1 MNAFG
6 KSQSLKR
13 VEDQRFLTG
22 HGQYV
27 DDTPPEGALHAYFLR
42 SPVAHAKL
50 TALGLE
56 DARQMPGVKLVAGA
70 KEMLA
75 DGIDIDMPG
84 GRVPNRDGSKGA
96 NSRRPVLVEDRM
108 RFVGDPV
115 AVVIAETL
123 EQAKD
128 AAEAIELDFDDL
140 PVHMELAPGGEPL
153 HEAAPDN
160 MAFDWAQGDE
170 EATDKALAAS
180 KHRVKLDIVDN
191 RVMIVSMEPRGCWAE
206 WGEGRIHLC
215 FSGQGVWGQKDSL
228 VRQMGLPAESI
239 RVTHPDVG
247 GGFGLKGQEFP
258 EHLVVAWAAKHLDH
272 PVRWMSDR
280 GEGLQSDHGGR
291 DLVSTAELGFD
302 EDLKI
307 TAYKCENRSNMGA
320 YNSGF
325 GQFIQSALFAKVFPG
340 TYDIQTAFL
349 GSKGYYTNTAQMDAY
364 RGAGR
369 PEAIFVLERMMD
381 EAARQ
386 LGVSP
391 WELRRKN
398 FIPGDKFPYKTVV
411 GELYDV
417 GDFHAVLA
425 DVEKAADLEGY
436 KARKAESEANGK
448 LRGYG
453 LAYYIES
460 ILGDPTEGATVEF
473 ADDGF
478 VDLMVGTQSNGQG
491 HETVYA
497 AFLEERSGIPV
508 EKIRVIQGDSDR
520 IATGGGTGGSRSVTN
535 QTNATIAAVN
545 VMVEAF
551 APFVAEEL
559 GVDEVEF
566 EDGSFGAPGSNR
578 RPTLIDAA
586 EMAREKGR
594 EDLLRHEAKATL
606 DGRSYPNGGHFC
618 EVEVDPETG
627 QVELKR
633 YTVVDDFGN
642 LVNPTLAEGQVHG
655 GVAQGV
661 GQILMENAVYDADGQ
676 LLTGSFMD
684 YAMPRAMDLPFY
696 GFAAHPVP
704 SIQNPLGMKGCG
716 EAGTVGAMAAVTNAV
731 IDALW
736 EKGVRNAQ
744 VPFTPQRVW
753 ALLKEAEGDAS

>member
-22 HGQYV
+22 HGQYLE
-27 DDTPPEGALHAYFLR
+27 DTVPEGALFAHFLR
-42 SPVAHAKL
+42 SPVGHGKL
-50 TALGLE
+50 VTLGLE
-56 DARQMPGVKLVAGA
+56 EAREMPGVKLVAGA
-70 KEMLA
+70 AEMKA
-75 DGIDIDMPG
+75 DGVDLLLEG
-84 GRVPNRDGSKGA
+84 ARVANVDGSKGA
-96 NSRRPVLVEDRM
+96 DAKRPVLVEERM
-108 RFVGDPV
+108 RFVGDPI
-115 AVVIAETL
+115 AVVIAETP

-128 AAEAIELDFDDL
+128 AAEAIELDFEEL
-140 PVHMELAPGGEPL
+140 PAHMELAPGGEPM
-153 HEAAPDN
+153 HEEAPDN
-160 MAFDWAQGDE
+160 MAYHWAQGDE
-170 EATDKALAAS
+170 ETTDAALAAS
-180 KHRVKLDIVDN
+180 KHRVKLEIVDN
-191 RVMIVSMEPRGCWAE
+191 RVMIVSMEPRGAWAE
-206 WGEGRIHLC
+206 WADGRIHLC
-215 FSGQGVWGQKDSL
+215 FSGQGVWGQKASL
-228 VRQMGLPAESI
+228 ARHLGLAEENV

-258 EHLVVAWAAKHLDH
+258 EHCVVAWAAKYLDH
-272 PVRWMSDR
+272 PVRWMSER

-291 DLVSTAELGFD
+291 DLVSIAELGFD
-302 EDLKI
+302 ENLKI

-325 GQFIQSALFAKVFPG
+325 GQYIQSFLFARVFPG
-340 TYDIQTAFL
+340 TYQIQTAYL
-349 GSKGYYTNTAQMDAY
+349 GCKGYYTNTAQMDAY

-398 FIPGDKFPYKTVV
+398 FIAADQFPYKSVS

-473 ADDGF
+473 AEDGM

-508 EKIRVIQGDSDR
+508 EKIRVVQGDSDR
-520 IATGGGTGGSRSVTN
+520 IATGGGTGGSRSVTT

-578 RPTLIDAA
+578 RPTMIDAA

-594 EDLLRHEAKATL
+594 EDLLRHEGKATL

-661 GQILMENAVYDADGQ
+661 GQILMENAVYDEDGQ

-684 YAMPRAMDLPFY
+684 YAMPRAADLPFY
-696 GFAAHPVP
+696 GFEAHPVP

-736 EKGVRNAQ
+736 DKGVRNAQ

>member
-27 DDTPPEGALHAYFLR
+27 DDNPPEGALFAYFLR
-42 SPVAHAKL
+42 SPVAHARL
-50 TALGLE
+50 TGLGLE
-56 DARQMPGVKLVAGA
+56 EARAQPGVKLVAGA
-70 KEMLA
+70 QEMLD
-75 DGIDIDMPG
+75 DGVDLDMPG

-96 NSRRPVLVEDRM
+96 NTRRPVLVEERM

-128 AAEAIELDFDDL
+128 AAELIELDFDEL
-140 PVHMELAPGGEPL
+140 PVHLDLAPGGEAL
-153 HEAAPDN
+153 HEDAPDN
-160 MAFDWAQGDE
+160 LAFDWAQGDE
-170 EATDKALAAS
+170 AATDKALADS
-180 KHRVKLDIVDN
+180 RHRIKLDIVDN
-191 RVMIVSMEPRGCWAE
+191 RVMIVPMEPRGAWAE
-206 WGEGRIHLC
+206 WADGRIHLC
-215 FSGQGVWGQKDSL
+215 FGGQGVWEQKASL
-228 VRQMGLPAESI
+228 ARQLGLPEDKV

-258 EHLVVAWAAKHLDH
+258 EHCVISWAARKLDH

-280 GEGLQSDHGGR
+280 GEGLLSDHGGR

-302 EDLKI
+302 ENLKI

-381 EAARQ
+381 EAARR
-386 LGVSP
+386 LDVDP

-398 FIPGDKFPYKTVV
+398 FIPADSFPYKSVV

-417 GDFHAVLA
+417 GDFHAVL
-425 DVEKAADLEGY
+425 DDLEKAADLDGFA
-436 KARKAESEANGK
+436 ARKAESAKAGK
-448 LRGYG
+448 LRGAG

-473 ADDGF
+473 NADGT

-497 AFLEERSGIPV
+497 AFLEERTGIPLD
-508 EKIRVIQGDSDR
+508 KINVIQGDSDR

-535 QTNATIAAVN
+535 QTNATIAAVK
-545 VMVEAF
+545 VMVDAF

-559 GVDEVEF
+559 GVEEVEF

-578 RPTLIDAA
+578 RPTLMDAA

-594 EDLLRHEAKATL
+594 DELLRHEGKATL

-618 EVEVDPETG
+618 EVEVDAETG
-627 QVELKR
+627 QVELVR

-655 GVAQGV
+655 GVAQGA
-661 GQILMENAVYDADGQ
+661 GQILMENTVYDADGQ

-684 YAMPRAMDLPFY
+684 YAMPRASDLPFY

-736 EKGVRNAQ
+736 EKGVRDAQ

-753 ALLKEAEGDAS
+753 AMLKEAEGVST

>member
-6 KSQSLKR
+6 KSQSIKR
-13 VEDQRFLTG
+13 VEDIRLLTG

-27 DDTPPEGALHAYFLR
+27 DDNAPEGALFAYFLR

-50 TALGLE
+50 TGLGLE
-56 DARQMPGVKLVAGA
+56 EARQMPGVALVAGA
-70 KEMLA
+70 KELA
-75 DGIDIDMPG
+75 DDGVDLDMPG
-84 GRVPNRDGSKGA
+84 GRVNNRDGSKGA
-96 NSRRPVLVEDRM
+96 NSKRPALVQERM
-108 RFVGDPV
+108 RFVGDPI
-115 AVVIAETL
+115 AVVVAESL
-123 EQAKD
+123 EAAKD
-128 AAEAIELDFDDL
+128 AAEAIELDFDEL
-140 PVHMELAPGGEPL
+140 PVHTELAPGGEAL
-153 HEAAPDN
+153 HEDAPDN
-160 MAFDWAQGDE
+160 LAYDWAKGDE
-170 EATDKALAAS
+170 AATDKALEAS
-180 KHRVKLDIVDN
+180 AHRISLEIVDN
-191 RVMIVSMEPRGCWAE
+191 RVMIVPLEPRGAWAE
-206 WGEGRIHLC
+206 WEDDRLHLC
-215 FSGQGVWGQKDSL
+215 FGGQGVWDAKNALIGHF
-228 VRQMGLPAESI
+228 GLKPEQV

-247 GGFGLKGQEFP
+247 GGFGLKAQNFP
-258 EHLVVAWAAKHLDH
+258 EHVAISWAAMQLKK

-280 GEGLQSDHGGR
+280 GEGLLTDHGGR
-291 DLVSTAELGFD
+291 DLVSRVEMGFD
-302 EDLKI
+302 EDHRI
-307 TAYKCENRSNMGA
+307 TAYKCENVSNIGA

-325 GQFIQSALFAKVFPG
+325 GQFIQSELFAKVFPG
-340 TYDIQTAFL
+340 TYDIQTAYL
-349 GSKGYYTNTAQMDAY
+349 ATKGIYTNTAQTDAY

-369 PEAIFVLERMMD
+369 PEAIFVLERTMD

-398 FIPGDKFPYKTVV
+398 FIKPDQFPYKSVT

-417 GDFHAVLA
+417 GDFAAVLS
-425 DVEKAADLEGY
+425 DLEKQCDLKGFE
-436 KARKAESEANGK
+436 ARKAESAKRGK
-448 LRGYG
+448 LRGMG

-473 ADDGF
+473 NEDGT

-520 IATGGGTGGSRSVTN
+520 IAKGGGTGGSRSVTN
-535 QTNATIAAVN
+535 QTNATIATVKT
-545 VMVEAF
+545 MVEAF
-551 APFVAEEL
+551 SPFVAEEL

-566 EDGSFGAPGSNR
+566 EDGAFGAPGTNSK
-578 RPTLIDAA
+578 PTLLDAA
-586 EMAREKGR
+586 EMARAKGR
-594 EDLLRHEAKATL
+594 DDLLRHQAEATL
-606 DGRSYPNGGHFC
+606 DGRSYPNGGHVA

-627 QVELKR
+627 EVKLVGYE
-633 YTVVDDFGN
+633 VVDDFGN

-655 GVAQGV
+655 GVAQGA

-684 YAMPRAMDLPFY
+684 YAMPRAADMPFY
-696 GFAAHPVP
+696 GFSAHPVP

-716 EAGTVGAMAAVTNAV
+716 EAGTVGSMASVTNAV

-736 EKGVRNAQ
+736 DKGVRNAQ